1 MRTHYFSL
9 LAASFVLFMGAM
21 GALSLRA
28 AYDILPALPS
38 SSFDDIVTGKTAKAF
53 EESFAD
59 KAPAYDASRTLWG
72 VVEYAIFRQG
82 RNGVVLGRDGWLFS
96 SEEFTWDKD
105 ASQKTESNLAY
116 VHSVQDTLNEKNI
129 PLLVALIPAKS
140 RVFQSHLG
148 TANPPQARKD
158 LYQHIIEDLPA
169 HNIVTLDLLPT
180 LQKTQ
185 NSFLRTD
192 THWTP
197 EGANLAATEIATA
210 THRLASARAVTLP
223 KTAFKTDI
231 ATDTTAHSGDLLR
244 YVPLGKYASLGPAPD
259 GLAAYTT
266 TSTAATDAGLFDD
279 VTLPITLVGT
289 SYSADTR
296 WHFADFLKQELSVDV
311 LNAADPGQGPFTTM
325 AAYLDSPAFLDTPPR
340 LIIWEIPER
349 YFPISQPVTTPKGTE

>member
-1 MRTHYFSL
+1 
-9 LAASFVLFMGAM
+9 MGAM

-28 AYDILPALPS
+28 SYDILAALPS
-38 SSFDDIVTGKTAKAF
+38 PSFGDLVTGKTAKAF
-53 EESFAD
+53 ETSFAD

-72 VVEYAIFRQG
+72 VVEYTIFHAG
-82 RNGVVLGRDGWLFS
+82 RSGVVLGRDGWLFS

-105 ASQKTESNLAY
+105 ATAKTESNLAY

-140 RVFQSHLG
+140 RVFESHLG
-148 TANPPQARKD
+148 TARPPQARQN
-158 LYQHIIEDLPA
+158 LYQHIIDDLPA

-180 LQKTQ
+180 LQKNQ
-185 NSFLRTD
+185 ASFLRTD

-197 EGANLAATEIATA
+197 EGAKIAAAEIATA
-210 THRLASARAVTLP
+210 THRLAASRAVTLP
-223 KTAFKTDI
+223 KTIFKTDV
-231 ATDTTAHSGDLLR
+231 AKDTTAHSGDLLR
-244 YVPLGKYASLGPAPD
+244 YVPLGKYASLGPTPD
-259 GLAAYTT
+259 QLAAYAT
-266 TSTAATDAGLFDD
+266 TSAAPTDAGLFDD

-289 SYSADTR
+289 SYSADAR

-311 LNAADPGQGPFTTM
+311 LNAADAGLGPFTTM
-325 AAYLDSPAFLDTPPR
+325 AAYLDSTTFRDTPPR